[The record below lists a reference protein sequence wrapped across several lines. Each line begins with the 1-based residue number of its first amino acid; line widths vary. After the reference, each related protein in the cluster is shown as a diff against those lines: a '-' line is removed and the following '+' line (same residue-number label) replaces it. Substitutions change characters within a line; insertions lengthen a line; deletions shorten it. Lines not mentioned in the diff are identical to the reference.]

1 MQGTGRDGRILK
13 EDMLRHIES
22 LRSSK
27 SAPKAKQ
34 QAPQE
39 QPNKPAV
46 STPQQPSPPTKSPQI
61 LRPASPVGVDRT
73 ESIKGFKRAM
83 AKSMTAALVFYF
95 G

>member
-1 MQGTGRDGRILK
+1 VQGTGRDGRILK

-27 SAPKAKQ
+27 SAPAKQ

-39 QPNKPAV
+39 QPNKAAV

-61 LRPASPVGVDRT
+61 VRPASPVGVDRT